1 MLSGSNGSFVVALRS
16 GVVRGG
22 RVSVYAGAGI
32 VRDSRP
38 EAEYDETE
46 LKMRAVLG
54 TLAGA

>member
-1 MLSGSNGSFVVALRS
+1 MPAP
-16 GVVRGG
+16 
-22 RVSVYAGAGI
+22 GI

-38 EAEYDETE
+38 DAEYDETE